1 MTNHKNIEHKNFNC
15 IEKWKKII
23 FTGKLDM
30 LEKIIDE
37 NAIFYSPVV
46 FKPQEGKQKV
56 LKYLSAAVKI
66 FQNKDFKYTK
76 IIANNNYTCAEFE
89 ASFNN
94 ILVNGIDIITT
105 RSNLIIEFK
114 VFLRPLKGID
124 VVRHA
129 MRENLTSNDLLYN

>member
-1 MTNHKNIEHKNFNC
+1 MRMQYFILLC
-15 IEKWKKII
+15 
-23 FTGKLDM
+23 
-30 LEKIIDE
+30 
-37 NAIFYSPVV
+37 
-46 FKPQEGKQKV
+46 FKPQEGKEKV

-76 IIANNNYTCAEFE
+76 IIVNNTYTCAEF

-114 VFLRPLKGID
+114 V
-124 VVRHA
+124 
-129 MRENLTSNDLLYN
+129 S